1 MIRGRWS
8 RSQLES
14 LLISIL
20 IHLAV
25 IFLVP
30 YVQPGPTVDVFPL
43 DFAGVIEISTVET
56 QPAAPAPAPGM
67 NVREVSPTP
76 KPEPPKPEPVEPK
89 DTPKA
94 TIAEEPVAKAEPRAE
109 VKAAPKPEPE
119 PKPEEP
125 VIDRPEVLT
134 SPAGKSAAPNVIPA
148 PPPEAALPKP
158 EPEPEP
164 EPEPVPDE
172 PAATADPAQVA
183 GAIGG
188 TGEEPATAGDPE
200 GTGIVPRPAFP
211 GDDPT
216 GSGMIKSTGGAGHG
230 VVIPKGVQNVK
241 AEGEAEICI
250 RVTADGKVDSVTFLT
265 APPDKAMERPI
276 RKAVMEDWVFKPD
289 TTPGREDAYYL
300 DVRIGYNGGTEDVS
314 VRTEHVSYRR

>member
-8 RSQLES
+8 QSQLES

-30 YVQPGPTVDVFPL
+30 YVQPAPTVDVFPL

-67 NVREVSPTP
+67 NVAEVSPTP
-76 KPEPPKPEPVEPK
+76 KPEPPKPAPVEPK
-89 DTPKA
+89 DKPKT
-94 TIAEEPVAKAEPRAE
+94 TIAAEPVAKPEPRPE
-109 VKAAPKPEPE
+109 VAPAPKPQPEPE
-119 PKPEEP
+119 PSQPAL
-125 VIDRPEVLT
+125 DRPEIVT
-134 SPAGKSAAPNVIPA
+134 SPAGKSVAPDVPPA
-148 PPPEAALPKP
+148 PPPEAVLPKPTPQPKP
-158 EPEPEP
+158 EPVPEP
-164 EPEPVPDE
+164 
-172 PAATADPAQVA
+172 ATTPDPAQA
-183 GAIGG
+183 EGAIGG
-188 TGEEPATAGDPE
+188 TGEEPATAGEPE
-200 GTGIVPRPAFP
+200 GTGIVPRPEYP

-241 AEGEAEICI
+241 GQGEAEIRI
-250 RVTADGKVDSVTFLT
+250 RVTSDGKVDSVTFLT

-276 RKAVMEDWVFKPD
+276 RNAVMEEWVFEPD

-300 DVRIGYNGGTEDVS
+300 DVWVGYNGGTEDVS
-314 VRTEHVSYRR
+314 VKTEHVSYNR